1 MEEILNI
8 VKEHKWFCVIASMMI
23 VVVVSVLLF
32 NQPSQPADQT
42 GLVAFSQDNQASSVP
57 EEVEESSTESKTRD
71 TEQEIQLV
79 VVDVKGE
86 VERPG
91 LYTLKFE
98 SRVND
103 AIVAAGGFT
112 AEANQK
118 SVNLAQ
124 KLADEEIIYVAH
136 KDEDV
141 SVITAPNSSV
151 VATQTQEESQSSLVN
166 LNTATEADL
175 QTISGIGAKRAA
187 DIIAY
192 REANGGFK
200 SVDDLNNVSGIG
212 DKTMESIRPYV
223 TVD

>member
-1 MEEILNI
+1 MNNI
-8 VKEHKWFCVIASMMI
+8 KTYIESLKEYKWQIALPAAAG
-23 VVVVSVLLF
+23 LLMATF
-32 NQPSQPADQT
+32 LIFSQPAKSDQT
-42 GLVAFSQDNQASSVP
+42 GLTEFPQTEQASSSQEQT
-57 EEVEESSTESKTRD
+57 EETSTEVS
-71 TEQEIQLV
+71 EEPSQL
-79 VVDVKGE
+79 VVDVKGA
-86 VERPG
+86 VEKPG
-91 LYTLKFE
+91 LYTLE
-98 SRVND
+98 AGARVND
-103 AIVAAGGFT
+103 AVEAAGGLT
-112 AEANQK
+112 SQADPK

-124 KLADEEIIYVAH
+124 KLSDEAVVYVAS
-136 KDEDV
+136 KDEN
-141 SVITAPNSSV
+141 ISV
-151 VATQTQEESQSSLVN
+151 VASTTASSAMSQEEKNTSLVN